1 MARRSRSY
9 QRRQE
14 RRATLSVKASG
25 LIARTTFD
33 EPVMEEGP
41 RLPALDMALLRMDAD
56 AYRAGTGA

>member
-14 RRATLSVKASG
+14 RRVTLRMKAAG

-33 EPVMEEGP
+33 EPVLDESP

-56 AYRAGTGA
+56 AYRAECR

>member
-14 RRATLSVKASG
+14 RRATLSVKAAG
-25 LIARTTFD
+25 LIGRTTFD

-56 AYRAGTGA
+56 AYRAGCA